1 MRTLIVAT
9 LSLGLGGC
17 ALFDGVFGGEEVAVA
32 PQPAATAKAVD
43 NPMRPERE
51 AFRPAF
57 ASGSPVQL
65 VPCAGKASM
74 SDECRRLT
82 DSHDRPKAQPTGEK
96 ELTLDGAIS
105 VGLEKQ

>member
-1 MRTLIVAT
+1 MRIVIAAG
-9 LSLGLGGC
+9 LSLSLGGC

-32 PQPAATAKAVD
+32 PQPAATARTVD
-43 NPMRPERE
+43 NPMRPQRE
-51 AFRPAF
+51 SFRPAF

-65 VPCAGKASM
+65 VPCKGKASM

-82 DSHDRPKAQPTGEK
+82 DNHDRAKAQPTDEA
-96 ELTLDGAIS
+96 EPTLDGAIS